1 MAREDSVK
9 TEKKKTVLKAC
20 KVSKCQRQQ
29 NNLYTYNHA
38 KLKETKRAIF
48 LQSGGGKDRHLKRG
62 GMFFVGFYSHLK
74 CLGQP

>member
-38 KLKETKRAIF
+38 KLKETKEQYFYGAE
-48 LQSGGGKDRHLKRG
+48 GGRT
-62 GMFFVGFYSHLK
+62 VT
-74 CLGQP
+74 

>member
-9 TEKKKTVLKAC
+9 TEKKKTVLKAY

-38 KLKETKRAIF
+38 KLKETKEQYFYTAE
-48 LQSGGGKDRHLKRG
+48 GGRT
-62 GMFFVGFYSHLK
+62 VT
-74 CLGQP
+74 